1 MAATDMARQQDVDTS
16 HHSSTPIPT
25 RCDVSPPSVQM
36 PERLRETLE
45 NLIVGCQILDHE
57 LRYVYV
63 NASAA
68 MHGRKR
74 KDELIGLKMVEVY
87 PGIEKT
93 EVYRRILACLTTGS
107 PERLDNEFRFADGTL
122 GIFELSMQAVPEGVL
137 IASVDVTQERE
148 LALRLVQA
156 QKLEAVG
163 RLAGGVAHD
172 FNNLLTVIKGHC
184 DLLQA
189 GIGPEQQGESIN
201 AIRAAGQRAARLT
214 RQLLSISKH
223 AKVSAEVIDLNEHL
237 DKSRDFI
244 RSLLGESI
252 QLELLLH
259 DNVSRVRTDPGQF
272 EQTVMNLV
280 LNARDAMPEGG
291 RLQIELDNY
300 GKAGHTA
307 HLVPEMLP
315 GNYVYMRVSDNGT
328 GMSAEVRERIFEP
341 FFTTK
346 EVGRGTGLGLA
357 VVHSAMQ
364 QTNGYIAV
372 TSSLNEGSTF
382 HLFYP
387 ACVGPRTA
395 PHSDGVQMVSTKL
408 NRILL
413 VEDED
418 SVRKIVRLSLE
429 KQGCQVIECA
439 CPELALAIIDSQ
451 RPIDLLVTDVV
462 MPNMRGPD
470 LARALR
476 QSLPELK
483 VLYMSGY
490 ADESIGLKNALRPC
504 DDFLQKPFS
513 PSELV
518 LRVRKLLSQS

>member
-1 MAATDMARQQDVDTS
+1 MVD
-16 HHSSTPIPT
+16 
-25 RCDVSPPSVQM
+25 
-36 PERLRETLE
+36 
-45 NLIVGCQILDHE
+45 
-57 LRYVYV
+57 
-63 NASAA
+63 
-68 MHGRKR
+68 
-74 KDELIGLKMVEVY
+74 VY

-93 EVYRRILACLTTGS
+93 EVYQRILACLSTGS
-107 PERLDNEFRFADGTL
+107 PERMDNEFRFPDGTL
-122 GIFELSMQAVPEGVL
+122 GIFELSIQSVPEGVL

-148 LALRLVQA
+148 LAIRLVQA

-189 GIGPEQQGESIN
+189 GIGAEQQAESIN
-201 AIRAAGQRAARLT
+201 AIRAAGQRATRLT

-223 AKVSAEVIDLNEHL
+223 AKVSAEIIDLKEHL
-237 DKSRDFI
+237 DKSREFI
-244 RSLLGESI
+244 RSLLGEGI
-252 QLELLLH
+252 QLDLQLRT
-259 DNVSRVRTDPGQF
+259 NVGRVRTDPGQF

-291 RLQIELDNY
+291 RLTIELDTY
-300 GKAGHTA
+300 VRGPQADP
-307 HLVPEMLP
+307 LVPEMPP
-315 GNYVYMRVSDNGT
+315 GSYVCLRIADNGI
-328 GMSAEVRERIFEP
+328 GMSAAVRQRIFEP

-346 EVGRGTGLGLA
+346 EVGRGTGLGLS
-357 VVHSAMQ
+357 VVHSALQ
-364 QTNGYIAV
+364 HTNGYIAV
-372 TSSLNEGSTF
+372 TSCEGQGTTF

-387 ACVGPRTA
+387 ATDEPECKTQ
-395 PHSDGVQMVSTKL
+395 SDIVEIVSTRL
-408 NRILL
+408 HRILL

-439 CPELALAIIDSQ
+439 SPELALSIIDSQ
-451 RPIDLLVTDVV
+451 HSFDLLVTDVV

-476 QSLPELK
+476 QTLPELR

-490 ADESIGLKNALRPC
+490 ADESIGLKHALRSC

-518 LRVRKLLSQS
+518 LRVRKLLTQNDAR